1 MILQFFPTVC
11 RCFQGI
17 LDYFSLTQRKGSH
30 RLMGKVWAVLFV
42 VRPVWVQSNRWKSVT
57 HPDSGKCIAKSKG
70 VHREVESEESWRQ
83 SSGLTNRNHMRLQLV
98 IRLPYKLKSNN
109 YSELT
114 VVDVAGTWSERLRS
128 YLGRSRQRMELHQQ
142 MHKKFV
148 VTTNGE
154 KSAEVIVPSW
164 LQT

>member
-1 MILQFFPTVC
+1 M
-11 RCFQGI
+11 
-17 LDYFSLTQRKGSH
+17 
-30 RLMGKVWAVLFV
+30 
-42 VRPVWVQSNRWKSVT
+42 
-57 HPDSGKCIAKSKG
+57 
-70 VHREVESEESWRQ
+70 
-83 SSGLTNRNHMRLQLV
+83 